1 VPIDPVT
8 INSNLPSRLSK
19 IVLKSLAKS
28 PGDRFQT
35 TREFLKALTSLR
47 TGETTTLPIV
57 VYPDRVSNRPAE
69 YAETTLAFIKP
80 EKPVFEA
87 SVLDSV
93 TRDLANYVG
102 PIAKIIVGRA
112 SKQALTLEDLY
123 SFVAAEI
130 STEDKR
136 NAFLAA
142 RLKYSAPK

>member
-1 VPIDPVT
+1 VPIDPIT
-8 INSNLPSRLSK
+8 INSNLPAGLSK

-35 TREFLKALTSLR
+35 ARQFLEALGSLR

-57 VYPDRVSNRPAE
+57 VYPDRVSSRRPD
-69 YAETTLAFIKP
+69 YAETTLALNKP
-80 EKPVFEA
+80 EKPAFDA
-87 SVLDSV
+87 DVLDAV

-102 PIAKIIVGRA
+102 PIAKIIVSRA
-112 SKQALTLEDLY
+112 SKQALTLDNLY

-142 RLKYSAPK
+142 RLKYSASK